1 MEPMILFVVT
11 SHATIGDTGRPT
23 GLWLEELA
31 APYYAFI
38 DAGYEVEI
46 ASIKGGKVPVDPR
59 SQKPIGGNAPTV
71 ERFLKD
77 AKASARL
84 ADNPSIDAL
93 DVSRYAVVFL
103 PGGHGAMWD
112 MPESKALARAIV
124 STLERGNVVA
134 AVCHGSAGLVNA
146 RFENGE
152 PVVKGREICAFTNS
166 EEEAAGLAGEVPFLL
181 ETRLEELG
189 ARIHKAPNFQPL
201 AVADGNLITGQNPAS
216 SEVVAKFVIRHL
228 QSKYQVSALMRS
240 FALA

>member
-1 MEPMILFVVT
+1 MKPVILFVVT
-11 SHATIGDTGRPT
+11 SHATIGDTGKPT

-46 ASIKGGKVPVDPR
+46 ASIKGGKVPVDPK
-59 SQKPIGGNAPTV
+59 SQKSSGEGPPLV

-77 AKASARL
+77 EKASAQL
-84 ADNPSIDAL
+84 ANTPSIDTL
-93 DVSRYAVVFL
+93 KVTRYAALFL
-103 PGGHGAMWD
+103 PGGHGTMWD
-112 MPESKALARAIV
+112 LPESQTLARAIV
-124 STLERGNVVA
+124 STLERGDVVA

-152 PVVKGREICAFTNS
+152 PVVKGREISAFTNS

-181 ETRLEELG
+181 ETRLGELG
-189 ARIHKAPNFQPL
+189 ARIHKAPDFQPL

-216 SEVVAKFVIRHL
+216 SEIVAKFVVKQL
-228 QSKYQVSALMRS
+228 KLKYAG
-240 FALA
+240 